1 MFISRTHATI
11 HGSTV
16 HTSPSVTHTHTMLS
30 PSDTGALSGHSF
42 NGTPINTY
50 AFVPLTSGHA
60 LPSHTNERAH
70 IERQSTAAD
79 RPARVRNNIAPASH
93 TPRHPLASRC
103 TRHQP
108 SCIRSTDPRSR
119 PSPSSPIISGAKHT
133 VAQYILYARIHTI
146 RCAGACAAHTANC
159 TDAALPTGTDHL
171 QSPAQLC
178 SSSTRRALP
187 GRADVSVSHNTRAF
201 HVHLRTSRFHRPAM
215 SRRIRRDASND

>member
-16 HTSPSVTHTHTMLS
+16 HTSPSVTHTHTMSS

-79 RPARVRNNIAPASH
+79 RPARVRNNIAKSSSKPHAATPTSVALHAPPAKLYKKHRSSLAAISIISNHLRSEAHRRAIH
-93 TPRHPLASRC
+93 TVRTHTYDTVCRCLRSTYCELHGRSTAHRHGSLTKSRTVVLVEYSTGAPGESRC
-103 TRHQP
+103 V
-108 SCIRSTDPRSR
+108 C
-119 PSPSSPIISGAKHT
+119 
-133 VAQYILYARIHTI
+133 
-146 RCAGACAAHTANC
+146 
-159 TDAALPTGTDHL
+159 
-171 QSPAQLC
+171 
-178 SSSTRRALP
+178 
-187 GRADVSVSHNTRAF
+187 VS
-201 HVHLRTSRFHRPAM
+201 
-215 SRRIRRDASND
+215 